1 MTKSSK
7 NLRSSE
13 ISLSLSF
20 WRRWA
25 FKRGCRTYC
34 YMLLET
40 LMRISHRRNRLIL
53 RESQLSVSSSE
64 SKSTWDQLDTTAILL
79 FFFATMG
86 AVSTRKRSLG
96 NKILNKV
103 FNRIGSLHGS
113 IYIVNPDLII
123 SDPEFQEEN
132 KFKSLKISFSK
143 LKIIKRYFRWLPC

>member
-1 MTKSSK
+1 
-7 NLRSSE
+7 
-13 ISLSLSF
+13 
-20 WRRWA
+20 
-25 FKRGCRTYC
+25 
-34 YMLLET
+34 
-40 LMRISHRRNRLIL
+40 
-53 RESQLSVSSSE
+53 
-64 SKSTWDQLDTTAILL
+64 
-79 FFFATMG
+79 MG

-143 LKIIKRYFRWLPC
+143 LKIIKDVLDDYPVRARKAIIVGPEYQSWVRSWE